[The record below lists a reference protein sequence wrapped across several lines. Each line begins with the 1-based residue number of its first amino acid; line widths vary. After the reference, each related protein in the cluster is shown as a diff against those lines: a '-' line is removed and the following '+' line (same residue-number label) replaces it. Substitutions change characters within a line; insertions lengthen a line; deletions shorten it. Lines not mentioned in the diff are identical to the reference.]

1 MADSRKARAAE
12 TEAALK
18 AAAQRVFD
26 RVGYLNAKITDITAE
41 AGRAAGSFYNHFGSK
56 EDLLESLLADM
67 IEASDREVGAA
78 AEHDPDFAKRSA
90 IRWHIAQ
97 YWRFFQDNR
106 TVVLA
111 LGQAAQVDQ
120 QFADR
125 LAKLLE
131 PDLRHLADH
140 LAGTSDRPEATAL
153 AISAL
158 WQQFAHA
165 KLVQQHPATADLTDD
180 EAIDLLTDLTDRGVN
195 GR

>member
-41 AGRAAGSFYNHFGSK
+41 AGRAAGSFYNHFASK
-56 EDLLESLLADM
+56 EALLESLLVDM
-67 IEASDREVGAA
+67 IEATDREVEADIA
-78 AEHDPDFAKRSA
+78 HDPDFAKREA
-90 IRWHIAQ
+90 IRWHVAQ
-97 YWRFFQDNR
+97 YWRFFRTNR
-106 TVVLA
+106 AVILA
-111 LGQAAQVDQ
+111 LDQAALVDQ
-120 QFADR
+120 RFADR
-125 LAKLLE
+125 LATLLE
-131 PDLRHLADH
+131 PDLRHLAEH
-140 LAGTSDRPEATAL
+140 FAGVSDRPAATAL

-158 WQQFAHA
+158 WQRFAHA

-195 GR
+195 GG

>member
-56 EDLLESLLADM
+56 EALLESLLADM
-67 IEASDREVGAA
+67 IEASDRAVEADAA
-78 AEHDPDFAKRSA
+78 HDPDFAKRAA
-90 IRWHIAQ
+90 IRWHVAR
-97 YWRFFQDNR
+97 YWRFFQDNG
-106 TVVLA
+106 TLIVA

-131 PDLRHLADH
+131 PDLQH
-140 LAGTSDRPEATAL
+140 LAGHFAGVSDRPGATAL
-153 AISAL
+153 AISGL

-165 KLVQQHPATADLTDD
+165 KLVQRHPATAGLTDD

-195 GR
+195 GA

>member
-26 RVGYLNAKITDITAE
+26 RLGYLNTKITDITAE

-67 IEASDREVGAA
+67 LAASDREVHADAA
-78 AEHDPDFAKRSA
+78 HDDDFAKRAA
-90 IRWHIAQ
+90 IRWHVAQ
-97 YWRFFQDNR
+97 YWRFFRAHR
-106 TVVLA
+106 TVILA
-111 LGQAAQVDQ
+111 LDQAALVDQ
-120 QFADR
+120 RFADR
-125 LAKLLE
+125 LTTLLE

-140 LAGTSDRPEATAL
+140 FAGVSDRPAATAL
-153 AISAL
+153 AVSTL
-158 WQQFAHA
+158 MRQFTHA
-165 KLVQQHPATADLTDD
+165 KLVQQHPAAADLTDD
-180 EAIDLLTDLTDRGVN
+180 EAIDLLTDLVDRGVN